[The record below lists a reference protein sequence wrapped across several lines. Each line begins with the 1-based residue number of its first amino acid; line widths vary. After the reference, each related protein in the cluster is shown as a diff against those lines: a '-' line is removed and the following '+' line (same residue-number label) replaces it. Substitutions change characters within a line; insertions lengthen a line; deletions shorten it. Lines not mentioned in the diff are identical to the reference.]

1 MALGEDLTVND
12 FIEKMQDV
20 FGSMKRRRVICSRFW
35 THTQGP
41 RDTVASFAT
50 RLEGLQADLLKEFP
64 GQSTREDMEQD
75 LIDRFYLG
83 LKPALRDAIRYRYER
98 GHDYSHLLRAA
109 RRAEQEMKENRIE
122 EKQSSRPQYS
132 GQNNSAFSR
141 AGRASHTETSAEM
154 VRPAEDDD
162 DEEEEEEVDRGQDS
176 AAEEQAYLEEVVV
189 KARAAFQAK
198 KAEGKSFSKPKQNRP
213 LAKKE
218 DLLPGDQRRC
228 FKCTG
233 WGHLSSQCA
242 NSREIDLNQYAELS
256 LGGETVLRRKASAP
270 PKKDNPK

>member
-1 MALGEDLTVND
+1 MALGDEMTVD
-12 FIEKMQDV
+12 DIMEKMQDV
-20 FGSMKRRRVICSRFW
+20 FGSMKSRGVICSRFW

-41 RDTVASFAT
+41 RDSVATFAT
-50 RLEGLQADLLKEFP
+50 KLEGLQADLLKEFP
-64 GQSTREDMEQD
+64 GQSAREDMAQD

-83 LKPALRDAIRYRYER
+83 LKPSLRDAIRYRYER
-98 GHDYSHLLRAA
+98 GHDYNHLLRAA
-109 RRAEQEMKENRIE
+109 RRAEQELKESRVEERQSNR
-122 EKQSSRPQYS
+122 PHYS
-132 GQNNSAFSR
+132 GQNSSAFSR
-141 AGRASHTETSAEM
+141 AGRAAKAETQPEM

-162 DEEEEEEVDRGQDS
+162 DEDEEDDEQEGQDS

-198 KAEGKSFSKPKQNRP
+198 KAEGKSFSKPKPKQP

-228 FKCTG
+228 FKCKG

-242 NSREIDLNQYAELS
+242 NSREVDLNQYAELS
-256 LGGETVLRRKASAP
+256 LGGEIVLRRKASAP
-270 PKKDNPK
+270 PKKDQ